1 MLIASC
7 TSLRSRTLPVLI
19 LISGMCIAS
28 FKCSAQ
34 SETHRTQP
42 SLRDTLDW
50 LTGTSLQESGDGSE
64 YITFESQ
71 GCRAVITEHRLMAK
85 PEFVIRTAFD
95 FSDLDPNGFSVV
107 NLGTGKLKALFGDQ
121 SNVQFHTRNY
131 AEKMLN
137 SDTRDPNQTP
147 TSSYEFTTNSE
158 FANRFARAMKRAAV
172 LCGAKTSSF

>member
-1 MLIASC
+1 MRIASYS
-7 TSLRSRTLPVLI
+7 SLRSRMLLGLFLI
-19 LISGMCIAS
+19 YGMSVAS
-28 FKCSAQ
+28 FKCCAQ
-34 SETHRTQP
+34 SQTHQTQP

-95 FSDLDPNGFSVV
+95 LSDLDPNDFSVV
-107 NLGTGKLKALFGDQ
+107 NLGAGKLKALFGDQ

-131 AEKMLN
+131 AKKMLN
-137 SDTRDPNQTP
+137 CDTRDPNQTT

>member
-1 MLIASC
+1 MRIASC
-7 TSLRSRTLPVLI
+7 TSLRSRTLPALI
-19 LISGMCIAS
+19 LISGMGGAS

-34 SETHRTQP
+34 SQTHPTQP

-85 PEFVIRTAFD
+85 PEFVIRTTFD
-95 FSDLDPNGFSVV
+95 LSDLDPNDISVV
-107 NLGTGKLKALFGDQ
+107 NLATGNLKGLMAGL
-121 SNVQFHTRNY
+121 SSVQIHTRNY

-137 SDTRDPNQTP
+137 SDTRNTNQTP

-158 FANRFARAMKRAAV
+158 FAPRFARAMKRAAV
-172 LCGAKTSSF
+172 LCGAKASSF